1 MNYALL
7 LMRLR
12 HGSPVDVD
20 HDLADGIVA
29 FERAIRLANAR
40 QREMSGIDTGR
51 ELAGLD
57 QPGRFAQ
64 DVAVMRA
71 ALTVSIGNSVNTP
84 E

>member
-12 HGSPVDVD
+12 HGLPVDVD
-20 HDLADGIVA
+20 HDLAGGIVA
-29 FERAIRLANAR
+29 FERAIRLANRR
-40 QREMSGIDTGR
+40 QREMSGIDAGR
-51 ELAGLD
+51 ELASLD

-71 ALTVSIGNSVNTP
+71 PVSIGNSVNTP